1 MKKDKT
7 TNQETEVEMGDFGSI
22 NRLSAGKPNTLLPDF
37 IETNLQ
43 LTKKRFHIPT
53 DPEKEYRSNRRDIIR
68 NAYKLLLSKLK
79 GRNCLKN
86 DFLNEDIYIIWK
98 ESFQKASNNATRNW
112 QTTYAVLKLPE
123 IIKHAKPFDENY
135 RTTDIKKGNQA
146 KNRYVELIKLRYTF
160 NNQKLDYMNF
170 TIELVIGKKKDGKHV
185 QYSLE
190 YIKKACS

>member
-1 MKKDKT
+1 MEDKQVFH
-7 TNQETEVEMGDFGSI
+7 NQI
-22 NRLSAGKPNTLLPDF
+22 LLPEF

-43 LTKKRFHIPT
+43 QTKKRFKIPT
-53 DPEKEYRSNRRDIIR
+53 NPNKEFRGARRDIIR
-68 NAYKLLLSKLK
+68 EAYKLLLSKLSGK
-79 GRNCLKN
+79 NYIRNE
-86 DFLNEDIYIIWK
+86 FLGEDIYIIWK

-135 RTTDIKKGNQA
+135 RCSDIKEGNQT

-160 NNQKLDYMNF
+160 NNKKLDYMNF
-170 TIELVIGKKKDGKHV
+170 TIELLIGKKKDGKHV